1 MSIWLGKRQRTAFAY
16 ALLPCDPFGK
26 PNTGHAAPGRRDT
39 PNPMNAYH
47 GRRVRLGIHTSI
59 AGSLERSALKAAE
72 LGANTFQIF
81 SSSPRQWRASLP
93 TASSIA
99 LFQKARE
106 RHDLTPLVIHD
117 NYLINLASAHEKT
130 RALSIQAFRG
140 ELERA
145 IAIGAEYLVAHPGNY
160 KGQTV
165 EQGILHVLE
174 GIVAA
179 AQGLALG
186 QSPVGKL
193 TLLLENTVGAGSQLG
208 GRFEELHVM
217 REYAANMTDLPVG
230 FCLDTCHLL
239 ASGHDISSAAGL
251 RKTVAEI
258 DRLLG
263 LENVPVIHAND
274 SKTPLGS
281 HVDRHENIGQ
291 GYIGLDGFRRIL
303 THPGL
308 RNKAF
313 ILETP
318 VDQPGDDRK
327 NLDTL
332 KSLCQSAPTT
342 TKKPN

>member
-1 MSIWLGKRQRTAFAY
+1 M
-16 ALLPCDPFGK
+16 
-26 PNTGHAAPGRRDT
+26 
-39 PNPMNAYH
+39 
-47 GRRVRLGIHTSI
+47 RLGIHTSI

-81 SSSPRQWRASLP
+81 SSSPRQWKASIP

-99 LFQKARE
+99 LFNKARE
-106 RHDLTPLVIHD
+106 KHDLTPLVIHD
-117 NYLINLASAHEKT
+117 NYLINLASVHEAT
-130 RALSIQAFRG
+130 RAQSIQAFRG

-165 EQGILHVLE
+165 EQGILNVLQ
-174 GIVAA
+174 GIVTA
-179 AQGLALG
+179 AQGLAF
-186 QSPVGKL
+186 GKL
-193 TLLLENTVGAGSQLG
+193 MLLIENTAGAGAQLG
-208 GRFEELHVM
+208 SRFEELRVM
-217 REYAANMTDLPVG
+217 REYSAKLTELPIG

-239 ASGHDISSAAGL
+239 AAGFDVSTETGL
-251 RKTVAEI
+251 AKTMEEA

-274 SKTPLGS
+274 SKGKLSS
-281 HVDRHENIGQ
+281 HLDRHANIGE

-318 VDQPGDDRK
+318 VDHPGDDRK

-332 KSLCQSAPTT
+332 KTLCQSASTI
-342 TKKPN
+342 TKKSS